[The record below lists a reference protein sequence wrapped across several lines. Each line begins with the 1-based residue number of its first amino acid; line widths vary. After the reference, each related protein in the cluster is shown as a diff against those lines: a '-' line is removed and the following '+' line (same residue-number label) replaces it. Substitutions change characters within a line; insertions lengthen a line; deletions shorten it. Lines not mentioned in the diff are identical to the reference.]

1 MNRYSDTARLAFH
14 FAWTEADNLGAT
26 AVGVEHLLLGLL
38 QQKTAASTALKS
50 AGVTLADVR
59 RKVSYPKRADATPL
73 AEETTPEVEE
83 VMRVVAARTEARQNS
98 SIEPEDLLLTML
110 ELYGASNLQ
119 DLVGDTEV
127 LRQQLS
133 REGT

>member
-83 VMRVVAARTEARQNS
+83 VMRVVGAKAEVWQSR
-98 SIEPEDLLLTML
+98 IEPEDLLLTML